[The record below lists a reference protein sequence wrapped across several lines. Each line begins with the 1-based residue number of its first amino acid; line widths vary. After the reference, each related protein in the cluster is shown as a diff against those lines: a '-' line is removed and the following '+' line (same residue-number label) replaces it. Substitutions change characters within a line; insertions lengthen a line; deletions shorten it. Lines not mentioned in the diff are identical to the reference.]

1 MDEYKEQFFS
11 DLEGAPRAAAKRLT
25 RAIERELVEATINA
39 PDWYFNYFIAV
50 CTDSDYVLIRD
61 TLYSARMARDLLW
74 EDERSI
80 DLEEFVTISQTY
92 DFALCLFTPYW
103 QLTYRRSLVDLF
115 STMDATA
122 NFPTVRRHL
131 LGYYSLLQSTNL
143 TNSVLSSL
151 PLPPMLSPSHPTPLP
166 SRLLTLSV
174 LIRDTLVALT
184 RLPFFVI
191 PLLLHTPVYVMGRIG
206 ARLVEH
212 EEETQAQNKAVF
224 GLLSCMMIYPATF
237 WALWAMLWYTGTGAL
252 VAAFTVWAFAYY
264 HNRLINGT
272 YI

>member
-1 MDEYKEQFFS
+1 
-11 DLEGAPRAAAKRLT
+11 
-25 RAIERELVEATINA
+25 
-39 PDWYFNYFIAV
+39 V
-50 CTDSDYVLIRD
+50 CADTDYVLIRD

-92 DFALCLFTPYW
+92 DFMLCLSTSYR
-103 QLTYRRSLVDLF
+103 QLTYCHSLVDLF
-115 STMDATA
+115 STTDAAA
-122 NFPTVRRHL
+122 NFSTVRRHL

-151 PLPPMLSPSHPTPLP
+151 PLPPTLSPSHPTPLP

-174 LIRDTLVALT
+174 LIRDTLAALI
-184 RLPFFVI
+184 RLPFFLI

-206 ARLVEH
+206 AGLVEH

-224 GLLSCMMIYPATF
+224 GLLSCMMIYPAAF

-264 HNRLINGT
+264 HNSLINGT